1 MSQEMSSGRTS
12 RREAMPVA
20 KLSHVDLVVSSLERS
35 LRFYRGLLEPIGWSG
50 LREITGERGE
60 TITYLSAPGS
70 GVAAI
75 GLRQKQSDAHPV
87 PYDRFAVGIHHVC
100 IDVPSRDVVDER
112 AQWLAEQGAVI
123 ESTPREYEYTPG
135 YYAVF
140 FYDPDGIKL
149 ELLHRPSYWDRSS
162 AVADPGSTE

>member
-1 MSQEMSSGRTS
+1 
-12 RREAMPVA
+12 MPGT

-50 LREITGERGE
+50 LREIRGERGE
-60 TITYLSAPGS
+60 TIWYLSASES

-100 IDVPSRDVVDER
+100 IDVPSRELVDER
-112 AQWLAEQGAVI
+112 SQWLSAQGAII
-123 ESTPREYEYTPG
+123 ESAPREYEYTPG

-140 FYDPDGIKL
+140 FHDPDGIKL
-149 ELLHRPSYWDRSS
+149 ELLHRPSYWDHSS
-162 AVADPGSTE
+162 ALADLGLEE

>member
-1 MSQEMSSGRTS
+1 MVRGRGGPF
-12 RREAMPVA
+12 RRGMMPVT

-50 LREITGERGE
+50 LTEISGERGE
-60 TITYLSAPGS
+60 TIWYLSAPES

-100 IDVPSRDVVDER
+100 IDVPSRELVDER
-112 AQWLAEQGAVI
+112 ARWLAAQGAII

-140 FYDPDGIKL
+140 FYDPDSIKL
-149 ELLHRPSYWDRSS
+149 ELLHRPSYWDHSS
-162 AVADPGSTE
+162 ATADPGLTE